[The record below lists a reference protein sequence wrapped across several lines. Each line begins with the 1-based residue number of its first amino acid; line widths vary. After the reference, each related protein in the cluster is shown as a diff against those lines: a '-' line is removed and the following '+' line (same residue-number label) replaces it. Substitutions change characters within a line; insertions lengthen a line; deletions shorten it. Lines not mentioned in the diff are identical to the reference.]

1 MRRRGRR
8 ALFPVLALVLLASMG
23 ALLAEESLVHTDD
36 GCQVE
41 VHCLACRLALATS
54 VVPAAAPV
62 PLPLPQAADPVETGS
77 PLAFGVVRGCLDL
90 SRGPPLAS

>member
-1 MRRRGRR
+1 MRRRHRPGLFA
-8 ALFPVLALVLLASMG
+8 ALVLVLLASTG
-23 ALLAEESLVHTDD
+23 ALLAEEALAHTDD

-54 VVPAAAPV
+54 VVPAGAPAAL
-62 PLPLPQAADPVETGS
+62 PLPLPADPVETAS
-77 PLAFGVVRGCLDL
+77 PPPISVARGRRDL